1 MPPPPNIPPPPV
13 PQLEPLYAYPSSI
26 YGTLPRGPPRPL
38 ERPGLPTIFQVHH
51 PQSEFTNSPN
61 HQSEEHIQDSDE
73 DESAIE
79 NAKRQ
84 KQRLAVINYAT
95 FRQNISAEAAAA
107 ALRRAEITA
116 HMARYWS
123 DEDLSGQMPTMR
135 MEDNNNMEASM
146 EASSMASAGSGV
158 SAGSSGSTGSQS
170 TDEVVVHRRTASPSP
185 SASRRSRSTSPGKTV
200 TFGPSL
206 EQDERSLYELD
217 ESPRRKIHL
226 KPLAL
231 AASNLIAV
239 SKGQNSK
246 AKTQESP
253 KGKAKRRAP
262 SPPPSDHEDFQRGLS
277 PRGPPPPPTSKPP
290 VPQPHSLDGL
300 PHGALVSLVAGDS
313 LDYVEGH
320 QLSEAGLTLD
330 LEDFSSEGEEE
341 VEERELGSGHE
352 ALGAKLSASLRQ
364 TFHLKRS

>member
-1 MPPPPNIPPPPV
+1 
-13 PQLEPLYAYPSSI
+13 
-26 YGTLPRGPPRPL
+26 
-38 ERPGLPTIFQVHH
+38 
-51 PQSEFTNSPN
+51 
-61 HQSEEHIQDSDE
+61 
-73 DESAIE
+73 
-79 NAKRQ
+79 
-84 KQRLAVINYAT
+84 
-95 FRQNISAEAAAA
+95 
-107 ALRRAEITA
+107 
-116 HMARYWS
+116 
-123 DEDLSGQMPTMR
+123 
-135 MEDNNNMEASM
+135 
-146 EASSMASAGSGV
+146 MASAGSGV
-158 SAGSSGSTGSQS
+158 SAGSSGSAGSQS

-206 EQDERSLYELD
+206 EQDKERSLYELD

-246 AKTQESP
+246 AKNIQESP

-262 SPPPSDHEDFQRGLS
+262 SPPPSDHHEDFQQRGLS
-277 PRGPPPPPTSKPP
+277 PRGPPPPPTSNPP

-300 PHGALVSLVAGDS
+300 PHGVLVGLVEGDS

-320 QLSEAGLTLD
+320 QLSETGLTLD

-341 VEERELGSGHE
+341 MDERELGSGHE

-364 TFHLKRS
+364 TFHLK

>member
-123 DEDLSGQMPTMR
+123 DEDLSGQMPTLR
-135 MEDNNNMEASM
+135 LEDNNNMEASM

-277 PRGPPPPPTSKPP
+277 PRGPPPPPTSNPP

-300 PHGALVSLVAGDS
+300 PHGVLVGLVEGDS

-320 QLSEAGLTLD
+320 QLSETG

-341 VEERELGSGHE
+341 TEERELGSGHE

-364 TFHLKRS
+364 TFHLK